1 MASLLSLLLPAL
13 LPSWRFFKTVEPSPR
28 LEWALLPGAEQPAE
42 TWQEFRP
49 RPQRI
54 GPFRMALRLLWNPR
68 GNETLFLVS
77 CAERLTANPSAHTAN
92 EIHSRI
98 AAELQRHP
106 PPGSALPSALP
117 YLQFRLVFHDRQEG
131 ALVRAVTYVS
141 EPRRLPCR
149 AAA

>member
-28 LEWALLPGAEQPAE
+28 LEWALLPGPDEPADN
-42 TWQEFRP
+42 WQEFRP

-54 GPFRMALRLLWNPR
+54 GALRVALRLLWNPR
-68 GNETLFLVS
+68 WNESLFLVS
-77 CAERLTANPSAHTAN
+77 CAERLTASPSARIAE

-98 AAELQRHP
+98 SAELHRR
-106 PPGSALPSALP
+106 PPGHILP

-131 ALVRAVTYVS
+131 ALVCAVTYIS
-141 EPRRLPCR
+141 APRRLTDDAP
-149 AAA
+149 